1 MTLPLSEADLDELIA
16 MADRATAGFGGN
28 PDWAWPDSL
37 LGRTVVAL
45 MGRAPTRLEVLAA
58 ARRHEE
64 RRAEATEAAG
74 NDATMAASPRRSP

>member
-16 MADRATAGFGGN
+16 LADCATAGFGDN
-28 PDWAWPDSL
+28 PDWAWPDTL

-64 RRAEATEAAG
+64 RRTEAAEATR
-74 NDATMAASPRRSP
+74 NDATMAASQRRSP